1 MRIAISGPPG
11 SGKTTVSE
19 IVSERM
25 GYRLV
30 LVGQIF
36 REMASERGVDLETFG
51 RFAEEDETI
60 DRELDARMVAV
71 ARESTDIVIEGRL
84 TGALMKRFEIPA
96 LKVHIEAS
104 EEVRSGR
111 IAKREGKP
119 ADVIL
124 RDMQVRER
132 SETKRYRAYYGIDPS
147 DRMIYDIWI
156 DSSDRTPEEV
166 AEAIVSESNRR
177 CADEASQGGGRR

>member
-1 MRIAISGPPG
+1 
-11 SGKTTVSE
+11 
-19 IVSERM
+19 
-25 GYRLV
+25 
-30 LVGQIF
+30 
-36 REMASERGVDLETFG
+36 
-51 RFAEEDETI
+51 
-60 DRELDARMVAV
+60 
-71 ARESTDIVIEGRL
+71 
-84 TGALMKRFEIPA
+84 MKRFEIPA

-119 ADVIL
+119 ADVVL